1 MHFGPSCAIFDQT
14 FSQKKIY
21 FKIMSPRTSKQNEE
35 IRIEKRQQILDAA
48 LKLFADS
55 GFHATS
61 ISNIAKEAGVSKGL
75 MYNYFESKETL
86 LYAITD
92 EISTDIM
99 DMINPDHDDEITTQE
114 MEDFFTLLFDSL
126 KEKTEH
132 WKLFYQISMQKDV
145 VEYLMNQMKKE
156 GAIKNNQL
164 IYKYF
169 ADRFENPQ
177 VELML
182 FSSLFKGFSL
192 QYVFAPYMFTEQ
204 MILDFKAKLVELIV
218 KEKM

>member
-1 MHFGPSCAIFDQT
+1 
-14 FSQKKIY
+14 
-21 FKIMSPRTSKQNEE
+21 MSPRTSEQNEE

-61 ISNIAKEAGVSKGL
+61 ISKIAKEAGVSKGN
-75 MYNYFESKETL
+75 MYNYFDSKEAL
-86 LYAITD
+86 LYAIAD

-99 DMINPDHDDEITTQE
+99 DMMNPDHDDEITTQE
-114 MEDFFTLLFDSL
+114 MKDFFTLLFDSL

-132 WKLFYQISMQKDV
+132 WKLYYQISMQKDV
-145 VEYLMNQMKKE
+145 VKYLLKQRETRRNQ
-156 GAIKNNQL
+156 KNMQL
-164 IYKYF
+164 LYKYF
-169 ADRFENPQ
+169 AERFENPQ

-192 QYVFAPYMFTEQ
+192 QYVFAPEMFPDQTVS
-204 MILDFKAKLVELIV
+204 DFKAKLIELIV